1 LGNVTKPFMMGR
13 GDPIVCYCQDEIRQ
27 DGIGNPKIDMFVSDM
42 FLLSPIPPPMVSILE
57 DIRKKNIFCYF
68 LLDVLYEISNVFI
81 SLTFVE
87 FITPLIIL

>member
-57 DIRKKNIFCYF
+57 DIRKINIFCYF
-68 LLDVLYEISNVFI
+68 LLDVLF
-81 SLTFVE
+81 
-87 FITPLIIL
+87 